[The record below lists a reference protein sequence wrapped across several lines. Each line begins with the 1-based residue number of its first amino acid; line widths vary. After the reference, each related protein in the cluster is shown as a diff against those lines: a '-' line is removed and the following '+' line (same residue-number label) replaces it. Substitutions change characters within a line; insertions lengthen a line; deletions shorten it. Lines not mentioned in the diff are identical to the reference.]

1 MANDRN
7 LPHVER
13 LARAGG
19 FSVLGAG
26 FHAAAGFGL
35 TALITNGF
43 DKATAGT
50 IFAAALFL
58 IVSAITQLGTEVGL
72 VRWLPALIV
81 HGRRDDAI
89 PMLRVALW
97 PVLLVS
103 ICVAALG
110 FIFAPEVAHLLA
122 PKADPGELTLS

>member
-1 MANDRN
+1 MTAPLGGGQR
-7 LPHVER
+7 PQPSSR
-13 LARAGG
+13 RALARAGG

-50 IFAAALFL
+50 IFAATALFL

-72 VRWLPALIV
+72 VRWLR
-81 HGRRDDAI
+81 H
-89 PMLRVALW
+89 
-97 PVLLVS
+97 
-103 ICVAALG
+103 
-110 FIFAPEVAHLLA
+110 
-122 PKADPGELTLS
+122 